1 MLCVA
6 LCMLPMW
13 TDRARAQAVPAGSGD
28 TNPADQP
35 LPGQTLGSSLTLN
48 QGANAIG
55 AENESFDRYGLGM
68 GASGGEVTNFFGTVT
83 NQQNASFVQFT
94 ADAGL
99 MLRTSRTSYFALYQ
113 PQYNVYPDFTGA
125 NNFGQSFFLNIG
137 HSVSEHTAIAWNA
150 TAARYLSLNQYLPQ
164 SLGIGGVGVVVP
176 TLGAQL
182 KEDSFELTNAATNV
196 SLRHLLSPEMSLTAT
211 LTGAYFLMAPNDV
224 AGANTSIAERL
235 ITTGADIRLEYQ
247 WTARDTLGVA
257 ATPIY
262 VYGFNP
268 KGHQAAETVQA
279 TYSRRLNSTWTA
291 QVGAGPLFVQSSYAQ
306 FGSMQDTSYAVNA
319 SLSRQVR
326 QSQFA
331 VGYSRALLVN
341 FLEPATVS
349 NSFSSTARVPFGI
362 HWIATG
368 AGSFTYDGGSGTY
381 GSGHLYGGSAQMI
394 YQATTKMQLY
404 ALYSLMSESFPTGS
418 NLPSTGFTQ
427 NRFGGGIRFNLG
439 NATTRGG
446 VQ

>member
-6 LCMLPMW
+6 LCILLMSAG
-13 TDRARAQAVPAGSGD
+13 RARAQAVPAGSGD

-211 LTGAYFLMAPNDV
+211 LTGAYFLN
-224 AGANTSIAERL
+224 
-235 ITTGADIRLEYQ
+235 
-247 WTARDTLGVA
+247 
-257 ATPIY
+257 
-262 VYGFNP
+262 
-268 KGHQAAETVQA
+268 
-279 TYSRRLNSTWTA
+279 
-291 QVGAGPLFVQSSYAQ
+291 
-306 FGSMQDTSYAVNA
+306 GSQ
-319 SLSRQVR
+319 
-326 QSQFA
+326 
-331 VGYSRALLVN
+331 
-341 FLEPATVS
+341 
-349 NSFSSTARVPFGI
+349 
-362 HWIATG
+362 
-368 AGSFTYDGGSGTY
+368 
-381 GSGHLYGGSAQMI
+381 
-394 YQATTKMQLY
+394 
-404 ALYSLMSESFPTGS
+404 
-418 NLPSTGFTQ
+418 
-427 NRFGGGIRFNLG
+427 
-439 NATTRGG
+439 
-446 VQ
+446 